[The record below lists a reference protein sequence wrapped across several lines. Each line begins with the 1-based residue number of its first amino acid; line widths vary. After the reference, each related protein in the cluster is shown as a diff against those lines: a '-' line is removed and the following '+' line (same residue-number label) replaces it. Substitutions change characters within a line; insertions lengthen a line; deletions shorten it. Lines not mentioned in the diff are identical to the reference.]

1 MPKKMIKFI
10 LNTLQYYSC
19 KVKNRS
25 ATHYSEYFEDSRA
38 KKAARKMEELQDY
51 SKFMQNYFKES

>member
-1 MPKKMIKFI
+1 MPVKMIKFI
-10 LNTLQYYSC
+10 LSTIQYYSH

-38 KKAARKMEELQDY
+38 KKPTRKMEELQDY
-51 SKFMQNYFKES
+51 G